1 MDPITI
7 GLGAAGI
14 ASGLFNTVS
23 QIGANKKNRE
33 WSESMYERQKADQLA
48 AWGMQNEYNSPASQ
62 MKRLQ
67 EAGLNPHLVYGSGAA
82 NQAAPV
88 KIGDAPAFKHQA
100 ASFDPSPA
108 ISTLGAYYDTKMKTA
123 QIDMLKT
130 QQTVAVQEA
139 LLKQA
144 QTANTMQQT
153 ARGQFDLNMLN
164 SLKENSLQMA
174 QMNLRKLTAE
184 AALTEN
190 RDTREGVMNAV
201 NVAEAFKRM
210 AKTDADMSMMSVQKQ
225 KLWQDIQTGKLDQQL
240 KLFEIKL
247 NRMGIT
253 KQDPVYYRVLKNA
266 FDKVKESPTVTS
278 SNFLSGLMDGL
289 SIWFE

>member
-1 MDPITI
+1 MDPVTI

-23 QIGANKKNRE
+23 QIGANKKNRQ
-33 WSESMYERQKADQLA
+33 WAESMYERQKADQLA
-48 AWGMQNEYNSPASQ
+48 AWGMQNEYNSPAAQ

-88 KIGDAPAFKHQA
+88 KIGDAPQFKHQA

-130 QQTVAVQEA
+130 QQTVQVQEA

-144 QTANTMQQT
+144 QRANTLMQT
-153 ARGQFDLNMLN
+153 ARGNFDLGMLE

-190 RDTREGVMNAV
+190 RDFREGVMNAV
-201 NVAEAFKRM
+201 NATEAFKRM
-210 AKTDADMSMMSVQKQ
+210 AKMDADISYMGVQKQ
-225 KLWQDIQTGKLDQQL
+225 KLWQDIETGKLDQQL
-240 KLFEIKL
+240 KQFEIKL
-247 NRMGIT
+247 NNMGIT
-253 KQDPVYYRVLKNA
+253 KGDPVYFRVMKNVY
-266 FDKVKESPTVTS
+266 DKIKNNPTVNS
-278 SNFLSGLMDGL
+278 SNFLKGLIDGL
-289 SIWFE
+289 GNWFE